1 VYGDREA
8 TSVRRQRWPQLTFD
22 GIALMATWTETLHAH
37 TGSEPPLA
45 LFLCRNN
52 AAVSIMAEALLRH
65 LAQGQVRAA
74 SAGDTAAA
82 SVNPYALECLTAHR
96 IPTDQLFC
104 KPWGVFFGYYRPP
117 VRMLI
122 TLCNS
127 DIYAARA
134 HWDHEA
140 VRTVK
145 THWPTADP
153 EVTVGREIEL
163 RPAFEELFVTLE
175 ARIRQLLAL
184 RLDRLSDQALSRE
197 LARIGDVQGDLG

>member
-1 VYGDREA
+1 
-8 TSVRRQRWPQLTFD
+8 
-22 GIALMATWTETLHAH
+22 MATWTETLHAQ

-52 AAVSIMAEALLRH
+52 AAASIMAEALLRH

-104 KPWGVFFGYYRPP
+104 KPWGVYFGYYRPA

-122 TLCNS
+122 ILCNP
-127 DIYAARA
+127 DIYAAKA

-153 EVTVGREIEL
+153 EVTVGREMKL
-163 RPAFEELFVTLE
+163 RLAFEELFVTLE

-184 RLDRLSDQALSRE
+184 PLDRLSDQALSRE
-197 LARIGDVQGDLG
+197 LARIVEVPGDPA

>member
-1 VYGDREA
+1 
-8 TSVRRQRWPQLTFD
+8 
-22 GIALMATWTETLHAH
+22 MATWTETLHAH

-82 SVNPYALECLTAHR
+82 SINPYALECLTAHR
-96 IPTDQLFC
+96 ISTDQLFC

-122 TLCNS
+122 TLCDP
-127 DIYAARA
+127 DIYAAKA
-134 HWDHEA
+134 NWDHEA

-145 THWPTADP
+145 AHWPTTDP
-153 EVTVGREIEL
+153 EVTVGREMGMRL
-163 RPAFEELFVTLE
+163 AFEELFVTLE
-175 ARIRQLLAL
+175 TRIRRLLAL
-184 RLDRLSDQALSRE
+184 PLDTLGDEVLSRE
-197 LARIGDVQGDLG
+197 LARIGEIQGDLG